1 MVNEKIMQEW
11 CRLIRCKRAMSS
23 HIMLSTVLPA
33 RKGAG
38 GICKSCQGK
47 PDPEL
52 AVKGSKGANI
62 AAGIEAA
69 IEKGEA
75 A

>member
-1 MVNEKIMQEW
+1 MVPLDQVQEGDVESHHAEHGFTG
-11 CRLIRCKRAMSS
+11 RKR
-23 HIMLSTVLPA
+23 
-33 RKGAG
+33 AG